1 MTTEEQAGVE
11 RKIDNEIVDSLCPF
25 IKSAFKLMEED
36 NNSEFTYAYLL
47 LLSTGIERLQKIIYI
62 LKKVN
67 DEATIPSENNLRKLA
82 HDIAKTYRNKIKPIL
97 DTESLF
103 INEED
108 ILNQALTIVTEIIMT
123 LRYANFDFINEDS
136 FDIPSHL
143 VKIIDK
149 DKYTFEPNVDY
160 VNISKN
166 ILNLVL
172 KKYIASLVNL
182 IWNKKVNS
190 YMEVSPLC
198 LKEFI
203 IEKYLELDLHLGIQN
218 IIDEEN
224 EKAKERSYYY
234 VQ

>member
-1 MTTEEQAGVE
+1 MTTEEQILLE
-11 RKIDNEIVDSLCPF
+11 RKINNEIIDSLCPF

-47 LLSTGIERLQKIIYI
+47 LLATGIERLQKVIYI

-67 DEATIPSENNLRKLA
+67 DEAIIPSENNLKKLS
-82 HDIAKTYRNKIKPIL
+82 HDIAKTYRNKIKPTL
-97 DTESLF
+97 DTEKLF

-108 ILNQALTIVTEIIMT
+108 ILNQALSIITEIIMT
-123 LRYANFDFINEDS
+123 LRYANFDFISEDS

-143 VKIIDK
+143 AQIIVK

-160 VNISKN
+160 IDISKN

-172 KKYIASLVNL
+172 KKYIASLVHL
-182 IWNKKVNS
+182 IWNKRVNS
-190 YMEVSPLC
+190 DIEISALC

-203 IEKYLELDLHLGIQN
+203 TAGYLKLDLHLEIQN
-218 IIDEEN
+218 IIDVEN
-224 EKAKERSYYY
+224 KKAKERS
-234 VQ
+234 